1 MKNKKINYDIEML
14 RGVAIIMVLFQHFPS
29 LYFWSDHSFFNSLS
43 KHLTFWTGVD
53 LFFCISGFVV
63 GKALI
68 NKLDESMR
76 QSSERNFVIKEFF
89 IKRAFRLLPT
99 SFLWLSVV
107 LLLSYSFND
116 SGAFGVY
123 LDNLKQALSIV
134 TYNYNWYV
142 KTVNEAGIPATFAPF
157 WSLNLEE
164 QFYFIF
170 PFFII
175 LCPKKARVPFLL
187 ICCGILFF
195 IKRQG
200 YLSFNFRIDAIS
212 YGVVLAIISY
222 REGYSKL
229 RDALNKVLRSPI
241 LSMTVCISLL
251 ILTPTLMWNSDHMVG
266 VIALISFFMIYMA
279 SFNSGEINLPN
290 IIRKPM
296 IYIGNRS
303 YGLYIIHTPA
313 IYITQEIFARYFTS
327 HGVMPHGGLYIESAI
342 TIVCI
347 LIMACLVEINYRWVE
362 SPTRKMGA
370 EIVSRMTKARREIQ
384 TKSV

>member
-1 MKNKKINYDIEML
+1 MKERKINNDIEML
-14 RGVAIIMVLFQHFPS
+14 RGVAIILVLFQHFPS
-29 LYFWSDHSFFNSLS
+29 LYFWSDHSFFASLS
-43 KHLTFWTGVD
+43 KYLTFWTGVD

-63 GKALI
+63 GKSLI

-76 QSSERNFVIKEFF
+76 KNSERNFVIKEFF

-99 SFLWLSVV
+99 SFVWLSVV
-107 LLLSYSFND
+107 LLLSYYFND
-116 SGAFGVY
+116 SGAFGIY
-123 LDNLKQALSIV
+123 NENLKQALSIV

-164 QFYFIF
+164 QFYFVF
-170 PFFII
+170 PFFIV
-175 LCPKKARVPFLL
+175 LCPKKARVQFLM
-187 ICCGILFF
+187 ICCVILFF

-200 YLSFNFRIDAIS
+200 FLSFNFRIDAIS
-212 YGVVLAIISY
+212 YGVILAIISNKN
-222 REGYSKL
+222 GYSKL
-229 RDALNKVLRSPI
+229 KNSLSKILRAPVLFMTCCI
-241 LSMTVCISLL
+241 LLL
-251 ILTPTLMWNSDHMVG
+251 IITPTLMWNSVHMVG

-290 IIRKPM
+290 TLRKPM

-303 YGLYIIHTPA
+303 YGLYIIHMPA

-327 HGVMPHGGLYIESAI
+327 QGIMPHGGLYIESAI

-347 LIMACLVEINYRWVE
+347 IIMSCLVEINYRWVE
-362 SPTRKMGA
+362 TPTRKMGA
-370 EIVSRMTKARREIQ
+370 EIVSRMTAARREIQ
-384 TKSV
+384 TKSA